1 MVSNYMPRAIYA
13 VIPAIM
19 EFNAY
24 DGLSTRSR
32 GQVIGETIIC
42 QKPSVLPNPYQLR
55 IEVLGQFRA
64 FEACRLQFGSSL
76 G

>member
-1 MVSNYMPRAIYA
+1 MPRATHA
-13 VIPAIM
+13 VTTAIM

-24 DGLSTRSR
+24 DGLSRRSN

-42 QKPSVLPNPYQLR
+42 QKPSVLPKPYQLH
-55 IEVLGQFRA
+55 IEVLGQLRA
-64 FEACRLQFGSSL
+64 FEGCRLQFGSSL